1 MKLHEIVLT
10 EKITFDDSEFR
21 RSHGRSPRGTGL
33 WIFRVEIPGRED
45 TVIEVRMK
53 TLVIAK
59 KEVAAQ
65 LADVVRLG
73 PRVFVLP

>member
-10 EKITFDDSEFR
+10 EKITFDDSEFIR
-21 RSHGRSPRGTGL
+21 AHGKKPQGTGL
-33 WIFRVEIPGRED
+33 WFFRVEIPGQED
-45 TVIEVRMK
+45 KVIEVRMK
-53 TLVIAK
+53 NLVTAK

-65 LADVVRLG
+65 LADDLRKD

>member
-10 EKITFDDSEFR
+10 ERITFDDSEFI
-21 RSHGRSPRGTGL
+21 RSHGKRPRGTGL
-33 WIFRVEIPGRED
+33 WFFRVEIPGQED
-45 TVIEVRMK
+45 KVIEVRMK
-53 TLVIAK
+53 NLVAAK

-65 LADVVRLG
+65 LADDIRKD